1 MTKFAR
7 DDTVITRD
15 GNPIAAAYN
24 PKEAKAI
31 AGALQFAH
39 DAIAAIGYCRQ
50 VFMPMLECLD
60 EVERDAENRA
70 DTEKIIDQ
78 FAAIMDK
85 LQ

>member
-1 MTKFAR
+1 MTNFSR

-50 VFMPMLECLD
+50 VFLPMLDCLD
-60 EVERDAENRA
+60 EVERDAEKLA

-78 FAAIMDK
+78 FAEIMDK
-85 LQ
+85 LK